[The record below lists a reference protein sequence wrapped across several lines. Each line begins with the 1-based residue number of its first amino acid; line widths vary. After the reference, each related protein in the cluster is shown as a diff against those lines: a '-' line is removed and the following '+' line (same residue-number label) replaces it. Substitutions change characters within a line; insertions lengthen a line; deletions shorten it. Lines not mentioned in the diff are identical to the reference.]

1 LISTRL
7 ELLLP
12 LTKELD
18 ETFVFRQ
25 AVQDLDGLW
34 LSPNEPISYAMMAA
48 WIRRIGGIRR
58 IGEILGV
65 EYPTIPYSLRYN
77 AANEF
82 DRSGP
87 SCPPCSR

>member
-1 LISTRL
+1 
-7 ELLLP
+7 
-12 LTKELD
+12 LD
-18 ETFVFRQ
+18 ETYVFRR
-25 AVQDLDGLW
+25 AIQDLTGLR

-48 WIRRIGGIRR
+48 WIRR

-87 SCPPCSR
+87 SCLPCLIEPR

>member
-12 LTKELD
+12 LKKELD

-48 WIRRIGGIRR
+48 WIRRIG
-58 IGEILGV
+58 EILGV